1 MGRLLRISIGG
12 TTILSISSRGVE
24 RALIGGAAAAL
35 CVATGGAAAPAV
47 ASAFTTGAI
56 SSTVAHNTSKGIK
69 DPVVKAVVGGVVGC
83 GAGGLVSVGALGS
96 SLATQGAS
104 YGAAEFAKD
113 AGQVIAGTVV
123 GEVTGVP
130 ELGAFAGGAFGST
143 TPVKSGT
150 SSATRVFVGKTVSKA
165 VPNSTAGQLVSAA
178 YSGAVGNA
186 VESAFDKPVPVF
198 DVNNSKHRSPVG
210 KRVYDEPIGPTMRP
224 VYTEPIGPT
233 MRPVYD
239 SPIGPSIAPVYTEPI
254 GPYNVPAFNG
264 NSCKVDS
271 YFDTPSGKPISVINC
286 GNTRVQINSVNSSV
300 NLRQT
305 VPVWNDTKIGSSVTV
320 GSNGSSSGIVTQ
332 SGSVVKECG
341 GGVDYGSGW
350 DNEVYGYCN
359 YTTVLPE
366 NQVPARVAQAKLSDY
381 KEDIIVPIVGK
392 VGSVRQTTTA
402 TAKTITTQV
411 RYGLNVNGVSTVVPV
426 GASAKTASL
435 GGKMII
441 NSVGKRIVV
450 PTVGTSLVTAMP

>member
-24 RALIGGAAAAL
+24 RALVGGAAAAL

-56 SSTVAHNTSKGIK
+56 SSTVAHNASKGIK

-83 GAGGLVSVGALGS
+83 GAGGLVSAGALGS
-96 SLATQGAS
+96 SLATQGAT

-143 TPVKSGT
+143 NPIKSGT
-150 SSATRVFVGKTVSKA
+150 SSATRVFVGKNVSKA

-186 VESAFDKPVPVF
+186 VERAFDKPVPVF
-198 DVNNSKHRSPVG
+198 DVNNSKPRGPVG
-210 KRVYDEPIGPTMRP
+210 KR
-224 VYTEPIGPT
+224 
-233 MRPVYD
+233 VYD
-239 SPIGPSIAPVYTEPI
+239 SPIGPSRAPVYTEPI
-254 GPYNVPAFNG
+254 GPPLAPRVQTFNEGNPTLFG

-271 YFDTPSGKPISVINC
+271 YFDTPSGKPISVVNC

-305 VPVWNDTKIGSSVTV
+305 VSVWNDTKIGTSMTV
-320 GSNGSSSGIVTQ
+320 GSTGSSSGIVTQ

-341 GGVDYGSGW
+341 TGVDYGSGW

-381 KEDIIVPIVGK
+381 KEDIVVPIVGK
-392 VGSVRQTTTA
+392 VGSVRQKTTA
-402 TAKTITTQV
+402 TAKSVTTQV

-426 GASAKTASL
+426 GAGAKTAAM

-441 NSVGKRIVV
+441 NSVGKRIVI
-450 PTVGTSLVTAMP
+450 PTVGTSLATAMP

>member
-24 RALIGGAAAAL
+24 RALVGGAAAAL

-56 SSTVAHNTSKGIK
+56 SSTVAHNASKGIK

-83 GAGGLVSVGALGS
+83 GAGGLVSAGALGS

-143 TPVKSGT
+143 TPIKSGT

-198 DVNNSKHRSPVG
+198 DVNNSKSRGPVG
-210 KRVYDEPIGPTMRP
+210 KRVYNE
-224 VYTEPIGPT
+224 
-233 MRPVYD
+233 
-239 SPIGPSIAPVYTEPI
+239 PIGPSIAPVYDGPIGPPIGPVYTEPI
-254 GPYNVPAFNG
+254 GPPLAPKVQTFNEGNPTLFG

-271 YFDTPSGKPISVINC
+271 YFDTPSGKPISVVNC

-320 GSNGSSSGIVTQ
+320 GSTGSSSGIVTQ
-332 SGSVVKECG
+332 NGSVVKECG
-341 GGVDYGSGW
+341 TGVDYGSGW

-381 KEDIIVPIVGK
+381 KEDIVVPIVGK
-392 VGSVRQTTTA
+392 VGSVRQKTTA
-402 TAKTITTQV
+402 TAKTVTTQV

-426 GASAKTASL
+426 GAGAKTAAM

-441 NSVGKRIVV
+441 NSVGKRIVI
-450 PTVGTSLVTAMP
+450 PTVGTSLATAMS